1 MGLLNKRWFS
11 LRDSLFSLVGNL
23 LLFLNE
29 FSLGIL
35 GNFSLVV
42 IELSCKLCLHSLNIS
57 LLFLLDLLLRF
68 NFQAKSFL
76 LFLHFIFEFRDLL
89 ALGEMLLGNGLLNE
103 VSLLLKGEFLS
114 LGLLFL
120 LTLNL
125 GLLLLEFE
133 LLDLFILLTET
144 SLELILLF
152 LLDLSLFLWLSHLLI
167 SLDLWLQLGLDLNL
181 LFSCGFNF
189 LLSGDLH
196 LLPGFDLSLCLSLS
210 LSLCL

>member
-1 MGLLNKRWFS
+1 
-11 LRDSLFSLVGNL
+11 
-23 LLFLNE
+23 
-29 FSLGIL
+29 
-35 GNFSLVV
+35 
-42 IELSCKLCLHSLNIS
+42 
-57 LLFLLDLLLRF
+57 LLDLLLRF

-76 LFLHFIFEFRDLL
+76 LFLHFIFELRDLL
-89 ALGEMLLGNGLLNE
+89 ALGEMLLGNGLLDE

-152 LLDLSLFLWLSHLLI
+152 LLDLSLFL
-167 SLDLWLQLGLDLNL
+167 
-181 LFSCGFNF
+181 
-189 LLSGDLH
+189 
-196 LLPGFDLSLCLSLS
+196 
-210 LSLCL
+210 